1 MNLNELID
9 VKDPTYQTKKNILT
23 SEVEIKGTLHFKGE
37 LIFDGKIEGEIISEG
52 DLILGKNSFIKG
64 EIRVKA
70 AIIHGTV
77 MGNIAVTEKCEL
89 KSTSQLTGDLK
100 ATRVQIEEGAAFVGK
115 SEVSPSKI
123 GKATEKFGKSPEKS
137 VEKSAEPPRIA
148 TTPSVLHSQ
157 LQDAHRK
164 TVIVPQTRT

>member
-1 MNLNELID
+1 MNLNSLPSD
-9 VKDPTYQTKKNILT
+9 VQDQIHQKKKNILT

-77 MGNIAVTEKCEL
+77 MGNITVTEKCEL
-89 KSTSQLTGDLK
+89 KSSSQLTGDLV
-100 ATRVQIEEGAAFVGK
+100 AARMQIEEGAAFVGK
-115 SEVSPSKI
+115 SEVSPNKV
-123 GKATEKFGKSPEKS
+123 GKPTEKFGKTAEKP
-137 VEKSAEPPRIA
+137 VEKAVELPRAAVA
-148 TTPSVLHSQ
+148 TALPTQ
-157 LQDAHRK
+157 LQDPHRK
-164 TVIVPQTRT
+164 TDTPQSRT